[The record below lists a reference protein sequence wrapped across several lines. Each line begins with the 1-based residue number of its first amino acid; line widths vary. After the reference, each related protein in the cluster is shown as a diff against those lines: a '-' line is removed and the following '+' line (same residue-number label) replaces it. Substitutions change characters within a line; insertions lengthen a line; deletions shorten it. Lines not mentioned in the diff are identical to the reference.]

1 MVEGGK
7 LESRFP
13 FRVPSWTP
21 LVQCSFHYTTS
32 STQFPFTTSFW
43 FAFPLVKRRQ
53 CKCVQ
58 EGWVGEGIQSLLI
71 HTLHCKSWGSMAK
84 ESEKFK
90 SIKSVSNKVIFFKY
104 LTLTKWVSVWPHSM
118 PLVCEFDQ
126 STDILGLHWPQVLLQ
141 IHELS
146 QLYST
151 LE

>member
-1 MVEGGK
+1 MGRGNYSTQGRTVKRQHLNRKYDRQKKVICLSSDKLMVEGGK

-21 LVQCSFHYTTS
+21 LVQHSFHYATS
-32 STQFPFTTSFW
+32 TIQFPFTTSFW

-71 HTLHCKSWGSMAK
+71 HTLHCKSWGSMSK

-90 SIKSVSNKVIFFKY
+90 RVLNQSVIKLFF
-104 LTLTKWVSVWPHSM
+104 LNTWH
-118 PLVCEFDQ
+118 
-126 STDILGLHWPQVLLQ
+126 
-141 IHELS
+141 
-146 QLYST
+146 
-151 LE
+151 